1 MWKDKMDTEN
11 TVNNTNIDPA
21 AVVAA
26 AATELEPTAAEKLE
40 EFVEDIKEA

>member
-21 AVVAA
+21 AAA
-26 AATELEPTAAEKLE
+26 AAAELEPTAAEKLE